1 MDYALA
7 SFALGLKFVYPHFL
21 HFVAFHEFLELH
33 FMQIFFMK
41 TLLIASSNAI
51 ISPVSHVI

>member
-1 MDYALA
+1 
-7 SFALGLKFVYPHFL
+7 
-21 HFVAFHEFLELH
+21 
-33 FMQIFFMK
+33 MQIFFMK